1 MQSIEHKI
9 EVADIH
15 YESRLRLLSFQALIE
30 NIFDTQNYIRQIQ
43 EVINRKK
50 AKRMIM
56 KCYTRWSLII
66 MKIKKQN
73 AKNRSFENH
82 YNHKVCKL
90 FLDTLRE
97 QNKKKNGGFNLFRKK
112 LEWKLKQKVFGELVV
127 RLLDSKYENQEKH
140 QTFYEDALKRKGLK
154 HLRSMRQVNCRDV
167 IQVLKAFRQR
177 RILAEW
183 ARITLS
189 NTETRQKILS
199 I

>member
-1 MQSIEHKI
+1 MLKCMRIWKIYTKQEILQREQAKIARVRLERDIESDLELSKEMQSIEHKI

-97 QNKKKNGGFNLFRKK
+97 QNKKKNGGFTLFRK
-112 LEWKLKQKVFGELVV
+112 
-127 RLLDSKYENQEKH
+127 
-140 QTFYEDALKRKGLK
+140 
-154 HLRSMRQVNCRDV
+154 
-167 IQVLKAFRQR
+167 
-177 RILAEW
+177 
-183 ARITLS
+183 
-189 NTETRQKILS
+189 
-199 I
+199 